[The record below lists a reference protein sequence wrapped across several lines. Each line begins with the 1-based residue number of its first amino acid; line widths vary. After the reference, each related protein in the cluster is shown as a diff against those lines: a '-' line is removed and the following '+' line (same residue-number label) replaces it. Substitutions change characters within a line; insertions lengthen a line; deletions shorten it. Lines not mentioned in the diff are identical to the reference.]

1 MVIIGITGTIGAGKG
16 TIVNFLT
23 STKNFKHYSV
33 RAFLLREIQQRKLA
47 TNRDSM
53 VIVANHLRQTHSPSY
68 IVDQLMKEALN
79 NNQDSVIES
88 IRTEGEIISLRK
100 HHCFHLFAVDAQ
112 PELRYKRIKLRNSE
126 TDHIDYK
133 TFIENEQRE
142 YNSTNP
148 YQQNLKKCIDL
159 ADYKFLNN
167 GSIEDLHL
175 QLEEVL
181 RQLSL

>member
-16 TIVNFLT
+16 TIVEYLT
-23 STKNFKHYSV
+23 SQKNFKHYSV
-33 RAFLLREIQQRKLA
+33 RSFLLREIQQRKLA
-47 TNRDSM
+47 PNRNSM
-53 VIVANHLRQTHSPSY
+53 VIIANHLRQTHSPSY
-68 IVDQLMKEALN
+68 IVDQLIKEALI
-79 NNQDSVIES
+79 NNQHSVIES

-112 PELRYKRIKLRNSE
+112 PKLRYERIKLRNSE
-126 TDHIDYK
+126 TDHIDYQ

-142 YNSTNP
+142 FNSTNP

-159 ADYKFLNN
+159 ADFKLLNN
-167 GSIEDLHL
+167 GTVEDLCQ
-175 QLEEVL
+175 QLEEIL